1 MGARGRAISRIM
13 VRPNNTSGFTLL
25 EVLAVL
31 AITALVLAIALP
43 RIGMN
48 ASPAATEATAMRMIG
63 QFEYVRYAARRRGVT
78 LTVELDIPHNQ
89 IRLPTHQTPIT
100 LPPTMTLNVRSASP
114 CDPTG
119 RHIIFYADGTAC
131 APAFALISA
140 TTSRMIVINSL
151 TGAISLAP

>member
-1 MGARGRAISRIM
+1 M
-13 VRPNNTSGFTLL
+13 VRPNSTSGFTLL

-43 RIGMN
+43 RIGTN

-63 QFEYVRYAARRRGVT
+63 QLEYERYAARRRGGT
-78 LTVELDIPHNQ
+78 LTLELDIPHNQ
-89 IRLPTHQTPIT
+89 ILLATRHMPIT

-119 RHIIFYADGTAC
+119 RHIFFFADGTAC
-131 APAFALISA
+131 APIFSLTSA
-140 TTSRMIVINSL
+140 TTSRVILINAL